1 MNRRTSLSTLA
12 LLALVLLSSS
22 ASLAQT
28 AADSSHPKAERVSR
42 VGTLRVERYGSGSPA
57 LIFIP
62 GLACGSWIWSD
73 AVNAYAG
80 SHTVYLVTLAGFD
93 GVPLPTAEGSPLDLA
108 DASLLALIT
117 NENLDRPI
125 LVGHSMGGFLALRF
139 GEEHA
144 ALLRGVVAVDYGP
157 VFAPAAQSSPEDRAT
172 LAEDLA
178 REMATEPAARYAD
191 SQNATIAT
199 MVTDPTNADRIDAL
213 TARSDQKAV
222 AAYAGDLFRS
232 DLRPQLSQLTVPTL
246 EIAAVPTVPQGFEG
260 PQAAKTPITQRE
272 AAYKDFYT
280 TLFPDAP
287 NVTVVTVPNSKHYV
301 MIDQPKALF
310 DAITAFVA
318 GLR

>member
-28 AADSSHPKAERVSR
+28 AADSSHPKPERISS

-57 LIFIP
+57 MIFIP
-62 GLACGSWIWSD
+62 GLACGSWVWND
-73 AVNAYAG
+73 AVKTYGG

-93 GVPLPTAEGSPLDLA
+93 GVPPPAAEGSPLDLA
-108 DASLLALIT
+108 DASLLALIS

-125 LVGHSMGGFLALRF
+125 LIGHSLGGFLALRF
-139 GEEHA
+139 AEEHA

-157 VFAPAAQSSPEDRAT
+157 VFAPAAQSTPEDRET

-178 REMATEPAARYAD
+178 KEMATEPVSRYTQ
-191 SQNATIAT
+191 SQNATIAS
-199 MVTDPTNADRIDAL
+199 MVTDPANAERIDAL

-222 AAYAGDLFRS
+222 AAYAGDLFRG
-232 DLRPQLSQLTVPTL
+232 DLRPQLSQLTVPAL

-260 PQAAKTPITQRE
+260 PQAAKTPMAQRE

-280 TLFPDAP
+280 TLFPGAP
-287 NVTVVTVPNSKHYV
+287 NVSVVTIPNSRHFV

-310 DAITAFVA
+310 DAISAFVV